1 MNQYQKNNELIKL
14 KVEIRQVIQKIEEKK
29 QQNKINNDYT
39 KLIQSIKNTKS

>member
-14 KVEIRQVIQKIEEKK
+14 KVEIRQVIQKIAEKK
-29 QQNKINNDYT
+29 QQNKIINDYT

>member
-14 KVEIRQVIQKIEEKK
+14 KVEIRQVIEKIEEKK
-29 QQNKINNDYT
+29 QQNKMNNDYT

>member
-29 QQNKINNDYT
+29 QQNKIINDYT